1 MGVAMTLPQAPAQ
14 RVRACVP
21 RAAQAR
27 TEFRR
32 EGVVQNKKPR
42 ARARNRHQSTLIFFL
57 TCWLTFQKSEF
68 DHHQLRAPQ
77 HAPLL
82 VHISRL
88 AAPSAAGSVQPASR
102 AGAMQLC
109 LGGRATRPHVR
120 GGRAVVTSAAAA
132 RSTREKAA
140 TKRPTRRGHGG
151 PEFEFDG
158 SDSGAVE
165 FLVRSTGVRPA
176 ARAAQRLL
184 DAQAW
189 KAAQLAEETA
199 GAAGG
204 EADAGGARRSSRA
217 AAGGQPPHVVVH
229 FQQVRDVV
237 RLLLDAGVGK
247 KALPRTLELFPGA
260 LALPQAALDARL
272 DALDALGLD
281 TPAAL
286 GRVLEKAPGLL
297 ALTPDAVAARAA
309 QLAALG
315 VEDVAALVAAAPG
328 ALSDAAAAFAA
339 RVDELAAL
347 TRLAPPALGQLAAR
361 HPPLLARPLGGT
373 LTDRAAF
380 FADEAGVSDVPALAA
395 AVPAALTASVD
406 ASLRPKARF
415 VRDALG
421 LAPAEALQ
429 RCPALFGAVNL
440 ERTLKPRLAYL
451 RALGV
456 ATAAA
461 ADALPQWVEGDADAF
476 IAAAATLAPGAD
488 AVMLTVEAFRS
499 HGAACAEAAA
509 AQKAAAAAAAAAGKQ
524 D

>member
-1 MGVAMTLPQAPAQ
+1 
-14 RVRACVP
+14 
-21 RAAQAR
+21 
-27 TEFRR
+27 
-32 EGVVQNKKPR
+32 
-42 ARARNRHQSTLIFFL
+42 
-57 TCWLTFQKSEF
+57 
-68 DHHQLRAPQ
+68 
-77 HAPLL
+77 
-82 VHISRL
+82 
-88 AAPSAAGSVQPASR
+88 
-102 AGAMQLC
+102 MQLC
-109 LGGRATRPHVR
+109 VGRGAVRPHV
-120 GGRAVVTSAAAA
+120 TCAAAA
-132 RSTREKAA
+132 RSTREKAV

-151 PEFEFDG
+151 LEFEFD
-158 SDSGAVE
+158 SVDSGAVE

-184 DAQAW
+184 DAQTW
-189 KAAQLAEETA
+189 RAAQLAADAA
-199 GAAGG
+199 GVGAAAGG
-204 EADAGGARRSSRA
+204 EEDAAGGGARRGSGRA
-217 AAGGQPPHVVVH
+217 PAGEPPLIVVH

-237 RLLLDAGVGK
+237 RLLMDAGVGK

-286 GRVLEKAPGLL
+286 GRVLEKAPSLL
-297 ALTPDAVAARAA
+297 ALTPEAMAARSAR
-309 QLAALG
+309 LTALG

-328 ALSDAAAAFAA
+328 ALSDGEAVFGA
-339 RVDELAAL
+339 RVEELSAL
-347 TRLAPPALGQLAAR
+347 TRLSPPALGALAAR

-373 LTDRAAF
+373 LSDRAAF
-380 FADEAGVSDVPALAA
+380 WADEAGVADVAALAA

-415 VRDALG
+415 ARDALG
-421 LAPAEALQ
+421 LTPPEALQ

-451 RALGV
+451 HALGV
-456 ATAAA
+456 APASAAA
-461 ADALPQWVEGDADAF
+461 ALASWVEGDADAF

-488 AVMLTVEAFRS
+488 EVMLTVEAFRS

-509 AQKAAAAAAAAAGKQ
+509 AQKAAAAAAAKQ